1 MCPRQPRLRKP
12 ARSPTGVCADQGG
25 VLPGWRHQAGQHRA
39 HAFSSRASLQP
50 LQLDSGAA
58 LPTTKGLPAGTRY
71 VARQLGRPALS
82 EPPPDKMAPDEATI
96 AASPKPQG
104 CTASPLVGTQLWTR
118 LQAID
123 ISAIRKD
130 CATSRKSI
138 TKALLERSCHH
149 ALPRRG
155 PRRHRRDGKR
165 PTGHEG
171 LAPGARR
178 GGPWRGAR
186 RCAGSTAAAA
196 GCDMPALLRCYA
208 APRLCDA
215 RSSASRPRSRAT
227 PPRGR
232 PRRPRT
238 QSGRS
243 TPATA
248 WSPRP
253 PSSGTWCTRGVTMAT
268 SSRSTQ
274 PREHSCGPMP
284 PAGRFARARPC
295 SPTGP
300 SSLAATTA
308 PCTTCPPRALC

>member
-1 MCPRQPRLRKP
+1 MPSTTPTSQTCTQPDWSLCRPGRRPAWVASPSGPAPGARLFFTRVAAAAA
-12 ARSPTGVCADQGG
+12 ARLGCSSADDQG
-25 VLPGWRHQAGQHRA
+25 PACRHQERNEATLPTRVVRAAPGQDGAWWSH
-39 HAFSSRASLQP
+39 HHGLPRAS
-50 LQLDSGAA
+50 G
-58 LPTTKGLPAGTRY
+58 
-71 VARQLGRPALS
+71 RQG
-82 EPPPDKMAPDEATI
+82 
-96 AASPKPQG
+96 
-104 CTASPLVGTQLWTR
+104 SPLDGTQLWTR

-130 CATSRKSI
+130 YATSRKSI

-227 PPRGR
+227 PPRGH

-274 PREHSCGPMP
+274 PRERSCGPMP